1 MLIERVLE
9 PAWSFLSA
17 DEKSKKQFV
26 VLGLDIELQRFQC
39 QSKL

>member
-1 MLIERVLE
+1 MLIQGVLE
-9 PAWSFLSA
+9 PTWCFLSA

-26 VLGLDIELQRFQC
+26 VLGLDIGLQRFPC